1 MADPLKIIR
10 RLEGVTT
17 DYAVFERDQ
26 VLTHDQLNSLAEYL
40 DDQGRLTRTQLLGVG
55 IVGGLQASVVKAGV
69 SVSKG
74 VGITTDGDLLGL
86 PGELTFTH
94 FQAYDESAPAYEP
107 FYVEG
112 KMLPLLELLPANPN
126 DKREGR
132 PLEELGDRLNDFVLL
147 AFMESYE
154 NDPDLCTG
162 GDCDNRGR
170 MAHNTQRFL
179 LIGRE
184 AAEKLD
190 GRLLTGVDVA
200 RRLPRLLAA
209 RVQLG
214 TTLKDTQA
222 ITTAEAFIARYR
234 SACATTVGDL
244 QKAISVL
251 QRAFGRAW
259 PEELP
264 TPSRWLASLERID
277 KAVGESRFGV
287 QYYHA
292 FLKDMVTTWGELRDA
307 LFADS
312 GVLCPEAGAFPKHL
326 LLGALAE
333 PALLRTGSYPAPW
346 LAGGSASRQRLVFL
360 LGKLGTMIASFAL
373 PATARPLPKIVPS
386 KSEYFSLERRAVP
399 CYYASGRDAA
409 IRLQWNEARLRREES
424 ADNFGYHWTPVPG
437 GEGDDPFERDLGE
450 HDFFRIEGHLGM
462 KVEDA
467 EPAIERLIRQR
478 NLPIAVI
485 SVQLHNRRELVFRGP
500 KFKKNSLHSLH
511 YLLRKDIASHLNDS
525 FEFSHRL
532 VGDIKSAGN
541 AILKPGGNVLNAD
554 RVRPMEEARA
564 TLSKAKT
571 DLFGADEQSG
581 LLGART
587 YKAFTQVTADWKAPL
602 NEAVLSAT
610 RAKAG
615 LGDIIRNDT
624 MSPVDS
630 IFGSKSHLWVDWLGD
645 ILKKREDDQKDRLLF
660 TNMIAEHPGLSHFGG
675 AAPGGTFV
683 LCYDDSGAV
692 IGDLALP
699 YWLDDN
705 DESDREEPELRL
717 PDIRA
722 RLPEGLLP
730 VKVIK
735 PFELSLDEFKF
746 NKIIPEI
753 QLQENYGKFFR
764 ESLASLSDILKAP
777 GSVRVP
783 GGLVDTGDA
792 FFNDLMRD
800 MENKRQQL
808 EDLRGQMD
816 AGRVPGEIRGKVQER
831 INQLEAEVANAVGAA
846 TRYAAVDAPAWVR
859 AEAEKNGLVREIAKG
874 VESVKNDATRE
885 KMKNE
890 VTVVTTEVANTAESG
905 GRELVNRIGGMF

>member
-112 KMLPLLELLPANPN
+112 KMLPLLELLSANPN

>member
-564 TLSKAKT
+564 SLSKAKT

-692 IGDLALP
+692 IGDLTLP

-722 RLPEGLLP
+722 RLPDGLLP

>member
-234 SACATTVGDL
+234 SACATTLGDL

-660 TNMIAEHPGLSHFGG
+660 TNMIAEHPGLNHFGG

>member
-1 MADPLKIIR
+1 
-10 RLEGVTT
+10 
-17 DYAVFERDQ
+17 
-26 VLTHDQLNSLAEYL
+26 
-40 DDQGRLTRTQLLGVG
+40 
-55 IVGGLQASVVKAGV
+55 
-69 SVSKG
+69 
-74 VGITTDGDLLGL
+74 
-86 PGELTFTH
+86 
-94 FQAYDESAPAYEP
+94 
-107 FYVEG
+107 
-112 KMLPLLELLPANPN
+112 
-126 DKREGR
+126 
-132 PLEELGDRLNDFVLL
+132 
-147 AFMESYE
+147 
-154 NDPDLCTG
+154 
-162 GDCDNRGR
+162 
-170 MAHNTQRFL
+170 
-179 LIGRE
+179 
-184 AAEKLD
+184 
-190 GRLLTGVDVA
+190 
-200 RRLPRLLAA
+200 
-209 RVQLG
+209 
-214 TTLKDTQA
+214 
-222 ITTAEAFIARYR
+222 
-234 SACATTVGDL
+234 
-244 QKAISVL
+244 
-251 QRAFGRAW
+251 
-259 PEELP
+259 
-264 TPSRWLASLERID
+264 
-277 KAVGESRFGV
+277 
-287 QYYHA
+287 
-292 FLKDMVTTWGELRDA
+292 
-307 LFADS
+307 
-312 GVLCPEAGAFPKHL
+312 
-326 LLGALAE
+326 
-333 PALLRTGSYPAPW
+333 
-346 LAGGSASRQRLVFL
+346 FL
-360 LGKLGTMIASFAL
+360 LGKLGTMIDSFAL

-386 KSEYFSLERRAVP
+386 KRESFPLERRAIP
-399 CYYASGRDAA
+399 CYYAAGRADA
-409 IRLQWNEARLRREES
+409 IRRLWNEARLQREES
-424 ADNFGYHWTPVPG
+424 ADNFGYHWTPEPG

-462 KVEDA
+462 KVEEA
-467 EPAIERLIRQR
+467 EPAIERLVRQR
-478 NLPIAVI
+478 NLPIAVM

-511 YLLRKDIASHLNDS
+511 YLLRKDIASHLHES

-564 TLSKAKT
+564 SLSKAKT

-581 LLGART
+581 MLGART

-645 ILKKREDDQKDRLLF
+645 ILKKREEDQKDRLLF
-660 TNMIAEHPGLSHFGG
+660 TNMIAEHPGLAHFGG

-753 QLQENYGKFFR
+753 QLQENYSKFFR
-764 ESLASLSDILKAP
+764 ESLSSLSDILKVP
-777 GSVRVP
+777 GNVRVP

-831 INQLEAEVANAVGAA
+831 INQLEAEVAAAVSAA

-874 VESVKNDATRE
+874 VEAVKDNATRE
-885 KMKNE
+885 TLKND
-890 VTVVTTEVANTAESG
+890 VNKVTTEVANTAESG

>member
-10 RLEGVTT
+10 RLEAVTT
-17 DYAVFERDQ
+17 DYAVFEHDQ

-55 IVGGLQASVVKAGV
+55 IVGGLQASVGKGVV

-74 VGITTDGDLLGL
+74 VGVTTDGDLLGL
-86 PGELTFTH
+86 PGERTFTH
-94 FQAYDESAPAYEP
+94 FLAYDESAPAYDP

-132 PLEELGDRLNDFVLL
+132 PLEELGDRLQDFVML

-162 GDCDNRGR
+162 SDCDNRGR

-190 GRLLTGVDVA
+190 GRLLTGADIA
-200 RRLPRLLAA
+200 RRLPRLVAA

-214 TTLKDTQA
+214 TPVKDKQA
-222 ITTAEAFIARYR
+222 ITTAEVFLARYR
-234 SACATTVGDL
+234 TACATTLGDA
-244 QKAISVL
+244 QKAISAL

-259 PEELP
+259 PDDLP
-264 TPSRWLASLERID
+264 TPTRWLATLERID

-292 FLKDMVTTWGELRDA
+292 FLKDLVVTWGELREA

-333 PALLRTGSYPAPW
+333 PALLRTGSYPALW
-346 LAGGSASRQRLVFL
+346 LAGGNASRQRLAFL

-386 KSEYFSLERRAVP
+386 KSEYFPLERRAVP
-399 CYYASGRDAA
+399 CYYAAGRSDA
-409 IRLQWNEARLRREES
+409 IRLQWNEPRLRRDETD
-424 ADNFGYHWTPVPG
+424 DNFGYHWTPVPG

-467 EPAIERLIRQR
+467 EPAIERLVRER
-478 NLPIAVI
+478 NLPIAVM
-485 SVQLHNRRELVFRGP
+485 SVQLHNRRDLVFRGP

-511 YLLRKDIASHLNDS
+511 YLLRKDIAGHLHES
-525 FEFSHRL
+525 LEFSTRL
-532 VGDIKSAGN
+532 IGDIKSAGN

-571 DLFGADEQSG
+571 DLFGDDEQSG
-581 LLGART
+581 MLGART
-587 YKAFTQVTADWKAPL
+587 YKAFAQVSGNWKAPL
-602 NEAVLSAT
+602 DEAVLGAT

-753 QLQENYGKFFR
+753 QLQENYSKFFR
-764 ESLASLSDILKAP
+764 ESLSSLSDILKVP
-777 GSVRVP
+777 GNVRVP

-874 VESVKNDATRE
+874 VESVKDNATRE
-885 KMKNE
+885 TMKNE
-890 VTVVTTEVANTAESG
+890 VTKVTTEVANTAESG

>member
-55 IVGGLQASVVKAGV
+55 IVGGLQASVGKGVV

-74 VGITTDGDLLGL
+74 VGVTTDGDLLGL
-86 PGELTFTH
+86 PGERTFTH
-94 FQAYDESAPAYEP
+94 FLAYDESAPAYDP

-132 PLEELGDRLNDFVLL
+132 PLEELGDRLQDFVML

-683 LCYDDSGAV
+683 LCYDDGGAV

-699 YWLDDN
+699 YWIDDN

-753 QLQENYGKFFR
+753 QLQENYSKFFR
-764 ESLASLSDILKAP
+764 ESLSSLSDILKVP
-777 GSVRVP
+777 GNVRVP

-874 VESVKNDATRE
+874 VESVKDNATRE
-885 KMKNE
+885 TMKNE
-890 VTVVTTEVANTAESG
+890 VTKVTTEVANTAESG

>member
-10 RLEGVTT
+10 RLEAVTT

-55 IVGGLQASVVKAGV
+55 IVGGLQANVGKGAITVA
-69 SVSKG
+69 KG
-74 VGITTDGDLLGL
+74 VGVTTDGDLLGL
-86 PGELTFTH
+86 PAERRFTH
-94 FQAYDESAPAYEP
+94 FVPYDESAPAYEP

-112 KMLPLLELLPANPN
+112 KMLPLLELLPANSN

-132 PLEELGDRLNDFVLL
+132 PIEELNDRLKDFVVL

-190 GRLLTGVDVA
+190 SRLLTGADIA
-200 RRLPRLLAA
+200 RRLPRLVAA

-214 TTLKDTQA
+214 TTVKDKQS
-222 ITTAEAFIARYR
+222 ITTAEAFLARYR
-234 SACATTVGDL
+234 SACATTLGDV
-244 QKAISVL
+244 QKAISAL
-251 QRAFGRAW
+251 QRAFGRVW
-259 PEELP
+259 PDDLP
-264 TPSRWLASLERID
+264 TPTRWLATLERID
-277 KAVGESRFGV
+277 KSVGESRLGV

-292 FLKDMVTTWGELRDA
+292 FLKDLVATWGDLRDA
-307 LFADS
+307 LFADD

-326 LLGALAE
+326 LLGSLADSS
-333 PALLRTGSYPAPW
+333 LLRTGSYPAPW
-346 LAGGSASRQRLVFL
+346 LVGGTASRQRLAFL
-360 LGKLGTMIASFAL
+360 LGKMTTMIASFAL
-373 PATARPLPKIVPS
+373 PAMARPLPKIIPS
-386 KSEYFSLERRAVP
+386 KSDYFPLERRAVP
-399 CYYASGRDAA
+399 CYYAAGRGDA
-409 IRLQWNEARLRREES
+409 IRRQWNEPRLRREES
-424 ADNFGYHWTPVPG
+424 DDNFGYHWTPVPG

-467 EPAIERLIRQR
+467 EPAIERLVRQR
-478 NLPIAVI
+478 NLPIAVM
-485 SVQLHNRRELVFRGP
+485 SVQLHNRRDLVFRGP

-511 YLLRKDIASHLNDS
+511 YLLRKDIASHLS
-525 FEFSHRL
+525 ESLEFSNRL
-532 VGDIKSAGN
+532 IGDIKAAGN

-554 RVRPMEEARA
+554 RVRPMEEART
-564 TLSKAKT
+564 TLERAKT

-581 LLGART
+581 MLGART
-587 YKAFTQVTADWKAPL
+587 YKAFTQVTGNWKAPFD
-602 NEAVLSAT
+602 EAVLGAT

-645 ILKKREDDQKDRLLF
+645 ILKKREEDQKDRLLF
-660 TNMIAEHPGLSHFGG
+660 TNMIAEHPGLTHSGG

-753 QLQENYGKFFR
+753 RLQENYSQFFR
-764 ESLASLSDILKAP
+764 DSLASLSDILKAP
-777 GSVRVP
+777 GNVRVP

-792 FFNDLMRD
+792 FLNDLMRD
-800 MENKRQQL
+800 MENKRKQL
-808 EDLRGQMD
+808 EDLRD
-816 AGRVPGEIRGKVQER
+816 YVDTGRLTGTMREQVEARIRDIEGA
-831 INQLEAEVANAVGAA
+831 LADAVGAA
-846 TRYAAVDAPAWVR
+846 TRYAATEAPDWVR
-859 AEAEKNGLVREIAKG
+859 AEAEQNGLVREVARG
-874 VESVKNDATRE
+874 VEAVKDNVNRDKI
-885 KMKNE
+885 KME
-890 VTVVTTEVANTAESG
+890 VTNTVANAPGAG
-905 GRELVNRIGGMF
+905 GRELANKIGGMF